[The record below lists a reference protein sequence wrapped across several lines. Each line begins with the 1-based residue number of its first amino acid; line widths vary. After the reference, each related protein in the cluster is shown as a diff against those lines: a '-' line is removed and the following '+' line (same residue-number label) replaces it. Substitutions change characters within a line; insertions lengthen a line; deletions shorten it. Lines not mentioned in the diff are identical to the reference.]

1 MSDFVKFYLTP
12 ILACVLVANPKTYEM
27 TRSVLG
33 SWVAS
38 QDGLAK
44 TGGLILHAIVFILLV
59 SLLMRLLGGVSY
71 ARHQRGDRPSGGY
84 DSKRGDRVSI
94 LPFPMKGDSGTV
106 SAFV

>member
-12 ILACVLVANPKTYEM
+12 ILAFVLVANPKTYEM

-71 ARHQRGDRPSGGY
+71 ARHG
-84 DSKRGDRVSI
+84 KRAMRAEKVNKSFDMGRIFGADKKK
-94 LPFPMKGDSGTV
+94 M
-106 SAFV
+106 

>member
-12 ILACVLVANPKTYEM
+12 TLAFVLVANPKTYEL

-33 SWVAS
+33 NWVAS

-59 SLLMRLLGGVSY
+59 SLLMRVFGSVSY
-71 ARHQRGDRPSGGY
+71 ARYG
-84 DSKRGDRVSI
+84 KRAERRAEKANKSFGMGKIFGADKKN
-94 LPFPMKGDSGTV
+94 M
-106 SAFV
+106 